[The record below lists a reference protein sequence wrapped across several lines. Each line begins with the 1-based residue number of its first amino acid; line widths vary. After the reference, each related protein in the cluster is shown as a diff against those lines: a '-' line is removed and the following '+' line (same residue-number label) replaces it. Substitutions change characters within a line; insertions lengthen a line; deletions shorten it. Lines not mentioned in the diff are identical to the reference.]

1 MLKKSINISVP
12 QSMAD
17 FIEHEVESGEYAST
31 SDFFR
36 VLVREYQTRHSER
49 WLERLISERQAS
61 TRASDDA
68 LVPQE
73 ELEREFLARPA
84 EKERN

>member
-1 MLKKSINISVP
+1 MNISVS
-12 QSMAD
+12 QSMAE
-17 FIEHEVESGEYAST
+17 FIEREVEGGEYAST

-36 VLVREYQTRHSER
+36 TLVREYQTRNSER

-61 TRASDDA
+61 ARASDDN

-84 EKERN
+84 ETERN